1 MAEIFLLTKLPGEGG
16 RFCREVDVPGA
27 VQGFHVAG
35 CAGEGEVV
43 LPAGDD
49 DGVCA
54 GAGKSGVE
62 IVHFIDAYND
72 IAGVDKWGVIAGEE
86 GAVADDADAPRAGGE
101 KAPEVGVGAE
111 VFQKEEI
118 FFGIDLQGAGGCVG
132 DGAGGI

>member
-1 MAEIFLLTKLPGEGG
+1 MEVAA
-16 RFCREVDVPGA
+16 VDVAP

-62 IVHFIDAYND
+62 IVHFVDAYND

-86 GAVADDADAPRAGGE
+86 GAVADDADALRAGGE

-111 VFQKEEI
+111 VFQKDEI
-118 FFGIDLQGAGGCVG
+118 FFGIDLQGAGVCVG
-132 DGAGGI
+132 EGAGGI